1 MANHNITL
9 TATDKTRGTL
19 KNVDKGLDRVT
30 KRSLMFKGALGLAAG
45 ALAALGAVKVFKGV
59 IDNMDNLAKRAR
71 NVGIQSE
78 EGFAKFQVASRLLEE
93 GGLEIAEI
101 DRMFRN
107 LTGRMAAGIA
117 GNKQYAEIMEKIGKE
132 TLFANGELKEAPDL
146 FMAVANAMQEGK
158 IGMAEAQK
166 ILGEMVGPK
175 VLGMMDALTAKGVP
189 AGEAMAEV
197 ARSMNLIAFDD
208 AKNAEKFNDSMN
220 RLKESFNDLLTEA
233 ITPFLPAMTKFVE
246 DLAAKAPALLQAF
259 SDKLAE
265 MQPFFDALGTVLN
278 DVIVPVFGVF
288 FDFLKQMVIVMQPI
302 YEAALPL
309 FQLAL
314 EGVQTVLQFVIDTI
328 KSFEDE
334 ITSAIDSVTNFAK
347 KIKENFGGIKDSVLG
362 KTKEVTDGVK
372 EAWWSTYDYLVGN
385 SIIPEMKEAIIGEFE
400 EMGKATTLTTRQTT
414 ESIKSDYD
422 KLAEVLKQK
431 TGEMKDAN
439 ADFVGDFN
447 KQFNDILADGLVEGN
462 LNFDSFAGLWK
473 STLKDLISDTLN
485 GGNKLNNILGQL
497 GSMTGGGGFGGGFN
511 LGSVVSGIS
520 SFGSDLFSGIS
531 SFFGGFFADGGK
543 LSAGKFGVVGESGPE
558 LITGPATITPMNQM
572 AGAGASVNIT
582 IQAIDT
588 QTGTEFLLKNKKQVE
603 GIIQNAFNRRGKQ
616 GIY

>member
-1 MANHNITL
+1 
-9 TATDKTRGTL
+9 
-19 KNVDKGLDRVT
+19 
-30 KRSLMFKGALGLAAG
+30 
-45 ALAALGAVKVFKGV
+45 
-59 IDNMDNLAKRAR
+59 
-71 NVGIQSE
+71 
-78 EGFAKFQVASRLLEE
+78 
-93 GGLEIAEI
+93 
-101 DRMFRN
+101 
-107 LTGRMAAGIA
+107 
-117 GNKQYAEIMEKIGKE
+117 
-132 TLFANGELKEAPDL
+132 
-146 FMAVANAMQEGK
+146 
-158 IGMAEAQK
+158 
-166 ILGEMVGPK
+166 
-175 VLGMMDALTAKGVP
+175 
-189 AGEAMAEV
+189 
-197 ARSMNLIAFDD
+197 
-208 AKNAEKFNDSMN
+208 
-220 RLKESFNDLLTEA
+220 
-233 ITPFLPAMTKFVE
+233 
-246 DLAAKAPALLQAF
+246 
-259 SDKLAE
+259 
-265 MQPFFDALGTVLN
+265 
-278 DVIVPVFGVF
+278 
-288 FDFLKQMVIVMQPI
+288 MVIVMQPI

-328 KSFEDE
+328 KDFEDE
-334 ITSAIDSVTNFAK
+334 ITGAIDSVTNFAK

-385 SIIPEMKEAIIGEFE
+385 SIIPEMKEAIIDEFE

-543 LSAGKFGVVGESGPE
+543 LSAGKFGVVGERGPE